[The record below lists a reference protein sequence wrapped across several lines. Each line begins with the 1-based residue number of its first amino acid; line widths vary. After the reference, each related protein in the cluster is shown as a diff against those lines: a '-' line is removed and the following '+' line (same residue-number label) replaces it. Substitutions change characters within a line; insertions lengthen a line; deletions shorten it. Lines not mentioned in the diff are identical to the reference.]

1 MTIQQTEPRHYGR
14 PLLRDTELKL
24 LLRLVRQHLA
34 QQGGRDF
41 DARMIE
47 LQLEQALH
55 DARRVA

>member
-1 MTIQQTEPRHYGR
+1 MTEHRYYGR
-14 PLLRDTELKL
+14 PLLRDTELRL
-24 LLRLVRQHLA
+24 LLRLVRRHLA
-34 QQGGRDF
+34 EQGGRDF

>member
-1 MTIQQTEPRHYGR
+1 MTTQQTESRYYGR
-14 PLLRDTELKL
+14 PLLRDTELRL
-24 LLRLVRQHLA
+24 LLRLVRAHLA